1 MKRILPPTSLYLGV
15 LLLLATLS
23 ASALAAFTAETDRG
37 VIDENDV
44 LRLTLRIDEQIFIG
58 EPDFA
63 PLEQDFVIM
72 SQQRASQFTLVN
84 GQTESE
90 TSWTLTLQPKRR
102 GTLQIP
108 SLSFKGQESPP
119 LRVRVT
125 APSAEAQKA
134 LRALVFMESAV
145 STDSA
150 YVQEQFTLTVSLW
163 YAAGAVLFGD
173 FPPPPTIPNVL
184 VYPLGDAE
192 PGRQQRDGRRYNTIT
207 QRYALIPQRSGLLR
221 LPPQSFAG
229 AVRIPEEGRTR
240 RKNLR
245 AQTPRHELSIKPVPA
260 AWPAGAPWLPAR
272 NLTLEATYAP
282 ALASAQVGV
291 PLEQTLRLRAEGIA
305 ASTLPPLPAP
315 SAPGLRTYDS
325 QTALEEAVRGPW
337 LQAEQ
342 RMVTVLMPEQA
353 GALRLPTLS
362 LPWWDTQADELRYA
376 TLPGAQL
383 TVAEGTLAALPSSQ
397 GSTEPAAPA
406 PPFGADSTKA
416 LTRASAPTE
425 QNSALEAKA
434 PPREGAPLGPAW
446 GGLLAALLAL
456 LGAASVWRWRHR
468 RSAMLGHR
476 ESGQTLPRAPPNPG
490 KALLAALAA
499 EDRDAAY
506 AALLRWQRSPEGQGA
521 SKEVQAA
528 VHRALAALG
537 AARYGNA
544 PQGGIPSWAEL
555 KALAKTLSARGKPP
569 APPPLPT
576 LYPP

>member
-1 MKRILPPTSLYLGV
+1 VKPFLSLA

-23 ASALAAFTAETDRG
+23 AAALAAFTAETDRE

-108 SLSFKGQESPP
+108 PLRFKGQESPP

-125 APSAEAQKA
+125 APSAEAQEA

-145 STDSA
+145 STDNA

-207 QRYALIPQRSGLLR
+207 QRYALVPQRSGLLR

-229 AVRIPEEGRTR
+229 AVRIPEGGRTR

-260 AWPAGAPWLPAR
+260 GWPEGAPWLPAR

-282 ALASAQVGV
+282 ALERAQVGV

-342 RMVTVLMPEQA
+342 RMVTVLMPEAA

-376 TLPGAQL
+376 TLPGARL
-383 TVAEGTLAALPSSQ
+383 TVAEGALATLPSTSPSPQ
-397 GSTEPAAPA
+397 PAEAAPT
-406 PPFGADSTKA
+406 FGADSQEA
-416 LTRASAPTE
+416 PPPAIAPLEDDQASAENVVPE
-425 QNSALEAKA
+425 LSV
-434 PPREGAPLGPAW
+434 PLGPAW
-446 GGLLAALLAL
+446 GGVLLAL
-456 LGAASVWRWRHR
+456 LGLLGAVGLWRWQG
-468 RSAMLGHR
+468 RSVAPTGPAGQGAQ
-476 ESGQTLPRAPPNPG
+476 ESPR
-490 KALLAALAA
+490 KALRSALAA

-506 AALLRWQRSPEGQGA
+506 AALLRWQRSEEGQGA
-521 SKEVQAA
+521 PKAVQSA
-528 VHRALAALG
+528 VQQAISALG
-537 AARYGNA
+537 AERYGNA
-544 PQGGIPSWAEL
+544 PAGHRVPWAEL
-555 KALAKTLSARGKPP
+555 KALAGTLSARGKPP
-569 APPPLPT
+569 APPPLPA

>member
-1 MKRILPPTSLYLGV
+1 VKPLLSLALLV
-15 LLLLATLS
+15 LAMLS
-23 ASALAAFTAETDRG
+23 PSALAAFTAETDRE

-108 SLSFKGQESPP
+108 PLRFKGQESPP

-125 APSAEAQKA
+125 APSAEAQEA

-145 STDSA
+145 STDNA

-207 QRYALIPQRSGLLR
+207 QRYALVPQRSGLLR

-229 AVRIPEEGRTR
+229 AVRIPEGGRTR

-260 AWPAGAPWLPAR
+260 GWPEGAPWLPAR
-272 NLTLEATYAP
+272 NLSLEATYAP
-282 ALASAQVGV
+282 ALERAQVGV
-291 PLEQTLRLRAEGIA
+291 PLEQTLRLRAEGVA

-315 SAPGLRTYDS
+315 SARGLRTYDS

-342 RMVTVLMPEQA
+342 RMVTVLMPEEA

-383 TVAEGTLAALPSSQ
+383 TVAEGTLATLPSTPPTPQPSA
-397 GSTEPAAPA
+397 AAPT
-406 PPFGADSTKA
+406 FGADPGEAPPPAIAPLKDD
-416 LTRASAPTE
+416 RASAEDVVP
-425 QNSALEAKA
+425 EASV
-434 PPREGAPLGPAW
+434 PRGPAW
-446 GGLLAALLAL
+446 GGVLLAL
-456 LGAASVWRWRHR
+456 LGLLGALGLWRWRG
-468 RSAMLGHR
+468 RSA
-476 ESGQTLPRAPPNPG
+476 APPGSTGQGAQESPR
-490 KALLAALAA
+490 KALQSALAA

-506 AALLRWQRSPEGQGA
+506 AALLRWQRSRDGQGA
-521 SKEVQAA
+521 PEAVQSA
-528 VHRALAALG
+528 VQQAVSALG
-537 AARYGNA
+537 AERYGHA
-544 PQGGIPSWAEL
+544 QRGQGMAWAEL
-555 KALAKTLSARGKPP
+555 KALAGKLSARGKPP
-569 APPPLPT
+569 APPPLPA

>member
-1 MKRILPPTSLYLGV
+1 MKPLLSLA
-15 LLLLATLS
+15 LLVLATLG
-23 ASALAAFTAETDRG
+23 ASALADLTAETDRE

-108 SLSFKGQESPP
+108 PLGFKGQESAP

-125 APSAEAQKA
+125 APSAEAQEA

-173 FPPPPTIPNVL
+173 FPHPKNPQRVGLSPR
-184 VYPLGDAE
+184 
-192 PGRQQRDGRRYNTIT
+192 GRGARPATARRP
-207 QRYALIPQRSGLLR
+207 ALQHHHPALRAGPQRSGLLR

-229 AVRIPEEGRTR
+229 AVRVPEGGRTR

-245 AQTPRHELSIKPVPA
+245 AQTPRHELSIKPVPLG
-260 AWPAGAPWLPAR
+260 WPAGASWLPAR

-291 PLEQTLRLRAEGIA
+291 PLEQTLHLRAEGIA
-305 ASTLPPLPAP
+305 ASALPPLPAP

-325 QTALEEAVRGPW
+325 QTALEEARLGSW

-362 LPWWDTQADELRYA
+362 LPWWDTQADELRFA

-383 TVAEGTLAALPSSQ
+383 RVAEGALAALPLAPPPPQPS
-397 GSTEPAAPA
+397 EAAPT
-406 PPFGADSTKA
+406 FGADNVKA
-416 LTRASAPTE
+416 R
-425 QNSALEAKA
+425 
-434 PPREGAPLGPAW
+434 PR
-446 GGLLAALLAL
+446 
-456 LGAASVWRWRHR
+456 
-468 RSAMLGHR
+468 
-476 ESGQTLPRAPPNPG
+476 
-490 KALLAALAA
+490 
-499 EDRDAAY
+499 DRTA
-506 AALLRWQRSPEGQGA
+506 
-521 SKEVQAA
+521 
-528 VHRALAALG
+528 
-537 AARYGNA
+537 
-544 PQGGIPSWAEL
+544 
-555 KALAKTLSARGKPP
+555 
-569 APPPLPT
+569 
-576 LYPP
+576 

>member
-1 MKRILPPTSLYLGV
+1 MKPLLSLA
-15 LLLLATLS
+15 LLVLATLS
-23 ASALAAFTAETDRG
+23 ASALAAFTAETDRE

-108 SLSFKGQESPP
+108 PLRFKGQESPP

-125 APSAEAQKA
+125 APSAEAQEA

-145 STDSA
+145 STDNA

-173 FPPPPTIPNVL
+173 FPPPPTIPKVL

-192 PGRQQRDGRRYNTIT
+192 PGRRQRDGRRYNTIT
-207 QRYALIPQRSGLLR
+207 QRYALVPQRSGLLR

-229 AVRIPEEGRTR
+229 AMRIPEGGRTR

-260 AWPAGAPWLPAR
+260 GWPEGAPWLPAR
-272 NLTLEATYAP
+272 NLSLEATYAP
-282 ALASAQVGV
+282 ALERAQVGV

-342 RMVTVLMPEQA
+342 RTVTVLMPEEA

-383 TVAEGTLAALPSSQ
+383 TVAEGTLATLPSTPPTPQPSA
-397 GSTEPAAPA
+397 TAPT
-406 PPFGADSTKA
+406 FGADPGEA
-416 LTRASAPTE
+416 PPPAIAPPEDDRASAEDVVP
-425 QNSALEAKA
+425 EASV
-434 PPREGAPLGPAW
+434 PRGPAW
-446 GGLLAALLAL
+446 GGVLLAL
-456 LGAASVWRWRHR
+456 LGLLGALGLWRWRG
-468 RSAMLGHR
+468 RSA
-476 ESGQTLPRAPPNPG
+476 APPGSTGQGAQESPR
-490 KALLAALAA
+490 KALQSALAA

-506 AALLRWQRSPEGQGA
+506 AALLRWQRSQEGQGA
-521 SKEVQAA
+521 PEAVQSA
-528 VHRALAALG
+528 VQQAVSALGAERYDPAQRGQGMAWAELRALAG
-537 AARYGNA
+537 
-544 PQGGIPSWAEL
+544 
-555 KALAKTLSARGKPP
+555 KLSARGKPP
-569 APPPLPT
+569 ARPPLPA

>member
-1 MKRILPPTSLYLGV
+1 MKPLLSLA
-15 LLLLATLS
+15 LLVLATLS
-23 ASALAAFTAETDRG
+23 ASALAAFTAETDRE

-108 SLSFKGQESPP
+108 PLRFKGQESPP

-125 APSAEAQKA
+125 APSAEAQEA

-145 STDSA
+145 STDNA

-192 PGRQQRDGRRYNTIT
+192 PGRRQRDGRRYNTIT
-207 QRYALIPQRSGLLR
+207 QRYALVPQRSGLLR

-229 AVRIPEEGRTR
+229 AVRIPEGGRTR

-260 AWPAGAPWLPAR
+260 GWPEGAPWLPAR
-272 NLTLEATYAP
+272 NLSLEATYAP
-282 ALASAQVGV
+282 ALERAQVGV

-342 RMVTVLMPEQA
+342 RMVTVLMPEEA

-383 TVAEGTLAALPSSQ
+383 TVAEGTLATLPSTSPTPQ
-397 GSTEPAAPA
+397 PSATAST
-406 PPFGADSTKA
+406 FGADPA
-416 LTRASAPTE
+416 EAPPPAIAPPEDDRASAEDVVP
-425 QNSALEAKA
+425 EASV
-434 PPREGAPLGPAW
+434 PRGPAW
-446 GGLLAALLAL
+446 GGVLLAL
-456 LGAASVWRWRHR
+456 LGLLGALGLWRWRG
-468 RSAMLGHR
+468 RSA
-476 ESGQTLPRAPPNPG
+476 APPGSTGQGAQESPR
-490 KALLAALAA
+490 KALQSALAA

-506 AALLRWQRSPEGQGA
+506 AALLRWQRSQEGQGA
-521 SKEVQAA
+521 PEAIQSAVQQA
-528 VHRALAALG
+528 VSALGAERYDPAQRDQGMAWAELRALAG
-537 AARYGNA
+537 
-544 PQGGIPSWAEL
+544 
-555 KALAKTLSARGKPP
+555 KLSARGKPP
-569 APPPLPT
+569 ARPPLPA

>member
-1 MKRILPPTSLYLGV
+1 MKPMLSLA
-15 LLLLATLS
+15 LLVLATLG
-23 ASALAAFTAETDRG
+23 ASALADLTAETDRE

-108 SLSFKGQESPP
+108 PLGFKGQESAP

-125 APSAEAQKA
+125 APSAEAQEA

-173 FPPPPTIPNVL
+173 FPPPPKIPNVL

-207 QRYALIPQRSGLLR
+207 QRYALVPQRSGVLR

-229 AVRIPEEGRTR
+229 AVRVPEGGRTR

-245 AQTPRHELSIKPVPA
+245 AQTPRHELSIKPVPLG
-260 AWPAGAPWLPAR
+260 WPAGASWLPAR

-291 PLEQTLRLRAEGIA
+291 PLEQTLHLRAEGIA
-305 ASTLPPLPAP
+305 ASALPPLPAP

-325 QTALEEAVRGPW
+325 QTALEEARLGSW

-362 LPWWDTQADELRYA
+362 LPWWDTQADELRFA

-383 TVAEGTLAALPSSQ
+383 RVAEGALAALPLAPPPPQPS
-397 GSTEPAAPA
+397 EAAPT
-406 PPFGADSTKA
+406 FGAD
-416 LTRASAPTE
+416 
-425 QNSALEAKA
+425 NVKA
-434 PPREGAPLGPAW
+434 PPPAIAPLEDDQASAEDVVPEASVPLGPAW
-446 GGLLAALLAL
+446 GGVLLAL
-456 LGAASVWRWRHR
+456 LGLIGAMGLWRWRQG
-468 RSAMLGHR
+468 RSAAPVGLA
-476 ESGQTLPRAPPNPG
+476 GQVAQQSPR
-490 KALLAALAA
+490 KALLWALAA
-499 EDRDAAY
+499 EDRAAAY
-506 AALLRWQRSPEGQGA
+506 VALLRWQGSQEGRAAPEDVKGA
-521 SKEVQAA
+521 VRQA
-528 VHRALAALG
+528 LESLG
-537 AARYGNA
+537 SERYG
-544 PQGGIPSWAEL
+544 PSPTDQPPPWAEL
-555 KALAKTLSARGKPP
+555 KALAGKLSVRSKPP
-569 APPPLPT
+569 APPPLPA
-576 LYPP
+576 LYPS

>member
-1 MKRILPPTSLYLGV
+1 MKPLLSLALI
-15 LLLLATLS
+15 LLATLS
-23 ASALAAFTAETDRG
+23 ASALAAFTAETDRE

-108 SLSFKGQESPP
+108 SLSFKGQESRP

-125 APSAEAQKA
+125 APSAEAQEA

-229 AVRIPEEGRTR
+229 AVRIPEGGRTR

-245 AQTPRHELSIKPVPA
+245 AQTPRHELSIKPVPDG
-260 AWPAGAPWLPAR
+260 WPEGAPWLPAR
-272 NLTLEATYAP
+272 NLTLEVAYAP
-282 ALASAQVGV
+282 PLGSAQVGV

-315 SAPGLRTYDS
+315 SARGLRTYDS

-383 TVAEGTLAALPSSQ
+383 RVAEGTLAVLPSSQ
-397 GSTEPAAPA
+397 RSTEPTAPA
-406 PPFGADSTKA
+406 PPFGADSTTGSA
-416 LTRASAPTE
+416 QGSAPTE
-425 QNSALEAKA
+425 ENPALEAKA
-434 PPREGAPLGPAW
+434 PPRESAPLGPAW

-456 LGAASVWRWRHR
+456 LGGASLWRWRHR
-468 RSAMLGHR
+468 RSAMLGQG
-476 ESGQTLPRAPPNPG
+476 EAGQALSTAPPNPG

-506 AALLRWQRSPEGQGA
+506 EALLRCQRSREGQTA
-521 SKEVQAA
+521 PEAVQAA
-528 VHRALAALG
+528 VHQALATLG
-537 AARYGNA
+537 AERYSPGPANGEL
-544 PQGGIPSWAEL
+544 PWAEL
-555 KALAKTLSARGKPP
+555 KTLAAKLSERPKA
-569 APPPLPT
+569 AMPPPLPA

>member
-1 MKRILPPTSLYLGV
+1 MKSLLSLA
-15 LLLLATLS
+15 LLVLATLS
-23 ASALAAFTAETDRG
+23 ASAMAVFVAETDRE
-37 VIDENDV
+37 VIDENDI

-63 PLEQDFVIM
+63 PLEQDFTIM

-108 SLSFKGQESPP
+108 ALAFKGQQTAP

-125 APSAEAQKA
+125 APSAAAQEA

-192 PGRQQRDGRRYNTIT
+192 PGRRQRDGRRYNTIT
-207 QRYALIPQRSGLLR
+207 QSYGLIPQRSGLLR
-221 LPPQSFAG
+221 LPPQSFTG
-229 AVRIPEEGRTR
+229 AVRIPEGGRTR

-260 AWPAGAPWLPAR
+260 GWPNRAPWLPAR

-282 ALASAQVGV
+282 ALASARVGV

-315 SAPGLRTYDS
+315 SVPGLRTYDS
-325 QTALEEAVRGPW
+325 QTALEEAVLGPW

-342 RMVTVLMPEQA
+342 RTVTVLMPEEA
-353 GALRLPTLS
+353 GALGLPTLS
-362 LPWWDTQADELRYA
+362 LPWWDTQADALRYA
-376 TLPGAQL
+376 TLAGAQL
-383 TVAEGTLAALPSSQ
+383 TVAEGTLASLP
-397 GSTEPAAPA
+397 PASPSPQPSVSAPT
-406 PPFGADSTKA
+406 FGADSV
-416 LTRASAPTE
+416 E
-425 QNSALEAKA
+425 A
-434 PPREGAPLGPAW
+434 PPPVITLPEDDPAPAEQAPEDSAPLGPAW
-446 GGLLAALLAL
+446 GGLFAALVALLA
-456 LGAASVWRWRHR
+456 AAGLWGWRR
-468 RSAMLGHR
+468 RSAASADPTGQSAPETPR
-476 ESGQTLPRAPPNPG
+476 E
-490 KALLAALAA
+490 ALLSALAA

-506 AALLRWQRSPEGQGA
+506 AALLGWQRGPAGEAAPEAIQTAVHQALSALGAERYGRAPAGQGMSWA
-521 SKEVQAA
+521 DL
-528 VHRALAALG
+528 RALAG
-537 AARYGNA
+537 
-544 PQGGIPSWAEL
+544 
-555 KALAKTLSARGKPP
+555 KLSAREKPP
-569 APPPLPT
+569 APPPLPA

>member
-1 MKRILPPTSLYLGV
+1 MKPFLSLA
-15 LLLLATLS
+15 LLILATLS
-23 ASALAAFTAETDRG
+23 AAALAAFTAETDRE

-108 SLSFKGQESPP
+108 PLRFKGQESPP

-125 APSAEAQKA
+125 APSAEAQEA

-145 STDSA
+145 STDNA

-192 PGRQQRDGRRYNTIT
+192 PGRRQRDGRRYNTIT
-207 QRYALIPQRSGLLR
+207 QRYALVPQRSGLLR

-229 AVRIPEEGRTR
+229 AVRIPEGGRTR

-260 AWPAGAPWLPAR
+260 GWPEGAPWLPAR
-272 NLTLEATYAP
+272 NLSLEATYDP
-282 ALASAQVGV
+282 ALERAQVGV

-342 RMVTVLMPEQA
+342 RMVTVLMPEEA

-383 TVAEGTLAALPSSQ
+383 TVAEGTLATLPSTPPTPQPSA
-397 GSTEPAAPA
+397 AAPT
-406 PPFGADSTKA
+406 FGADPGEAPPPAIAPLKDD
-416 LTRASAPTE
+416 RASAEDVVP
-425 QNSALEAKA
+425 EASV
-434 PPREGAPLGPAW
+434 PRGPAW
-446 GGLLAALLAL
+446 GGVLLAL
-456 LGAASVWRWRHR
+456 LGLLGALGLWRWRG
-468 RSAMLGHR
+468 RSA
-476 ESGQTLPRAPPNPG
+476 APPGSTGQGAQESPR
-490 KALLAALAA
+490 KALQSALAA

-506 AALLRWQRSPEGQGA
+506 AALLRWQRSRDGQGA
-521 SKEVQAA
+521 PEAVQSA
-528 VHRALAALG
+528 VQQAVSALG
-537 AARYGNA
+537 AERYGHA
-544 PQGGIPSWAEL
+544 QRGQGMAWAEL
-555 KALAKTLSARGKPP
+555 KALAGKLSARGKPP
-569 APPPLPT
+569 APPPLPA

>member
-1 MKRILPPTSLYLGV
+1 VKPLLSLA
-15 LLLLATLS
+15 LLVLATLS
-23 ASALAAFTAETDRG
+23 ASALAAFTAETDRE

-108 SLSFKGQESPP
+108 PLRFKGQESPP

-125 APSAEAQKA
+125 APSAEAQEA

-145 STDSA
+145 STDNA

-207 QRYALIPQRSGLLR
+207 QRYALVPQRSGLLR

-229 AVRIPEEGRTR
+229 AVRIPEGGRTR

-260 AWPAGAPWLPAR
+260 GWPEGAPWLPAR
-272 NLTLEATYAP
+272 NLSLEATYAP
-282 ALASAQVGV
+282 ALERAQVGV

-315 SAPGLRTYDS
+315 SARGLRTYDS

-342 RMVTVLMPEQA
+342 RIVTVLMPEEA

-383 TVAEGTLAALPSSQ
+383 TVAEGTLATLPSTPPTPQPSA
-397 GSTEPAAPA
+397 TAPT
-406 PPFGADSTKA
+406 FGADPGEAPPPAIPPLKDD
-416 LTRASAPTE
+416 RASAEDVVP
-425 QNSALEAKA
+425 EASV
-434 PPREGAPLGPAW
+434 PRGPAW
-446 GGLLAALLAL
+446 GGVLLAL
-456 LGAASVWRWRHR
+456 LGLLGALGLWRWRG
-468 RSAMLGHR
+468 RSA
-476 ESGQTLPRAPPNPG
+476 APPGSTGQGAQESPR
-490 KALLAALAA
+490 KALQSALAA

-506 AALLRWQRSPEGQGA
+506 AALLRWQRSRDGQGA
-521 SKEVQAA
+521 PEAVQSA
-528 VHRALAALG
+528 VQQAVSALG
-537 AARYGNA
+537 AERYGHA
-544 PQGGIPSWAEL
+544 QRGQGMAWAEL
-555 KALAKTLSARGKPP
+555 KALAGKLSARGKPP
-569 APPPLPT
+569 APPPLPA

>member
-1 MKRILPPTSLYLGV
+1 VKRFLSPNRLLLGV
-15 LLLLATLS
+15 LLLLTMLH
-23 ASALAAFTAETDRG
+23 ASALAAFTAETDRE
-37 VIDENDV
+37 VIDENDI

-63 PLEQDFVIM
+63 PLEQDFTIM

-108 SLSFKGQESPP
+108 ALAFKGQQTAP

-125 APSAEAQKA
+125 APSAAAQEA

-192 PGRQQRDGRRYNTIT
+192 PGRRQRDGRRYNTIT
-207 QRYALIPQRSGLLR
+207 QRYALIPQRSGVLR

-229 AVRIPEEGRTR
+229 AVRIPEGGRTR

-245 AQTPRHELSIKPVPA
+245 AQTPRHELSIQPVPA
-260 AWPAGAPWLPAR
+260 GWPDGAPWLPAR
-272 NLTLEATYAP
+272 NLTLEAIYAP

-291 PLEQTLRLRAEGIA
+291 PLEQTLRLRAEGVA

-315 SAPGLRTYDS
+315 RVPGLRTYDS

-342 RMVTVLMPEQA
+342 RTVTVLMPEEA
-353 GALRLPTLS
+353 GALSLPTLS
-362 LPWWDTQADELRYA
+362 LPWWDTQADALRYA

-383 TVAEGTLAALPSSQ
+383 RVAEGTLSALPEASPSAK
-397 GSTEPAAPA
+397 PAEATPT
-406 PPFGADSTKA
+406 FGADS
-416 LTRASAPTE
+416 
-425 QNSALEAKA
+425 AKA
-434 PPREGAPLGPAW
+434 PPVVAPLEDEPAPEEEAPPEDSRPLGPAW
-446 GGLLAALLAL
+446 GGLFAALVAL
-456 LGAASVWRWRHR
+456 LGAVGLWRRQGRSTAS
-468 RSAMLGHR
+468 AAPTGQGAQ
-476 ESGQTLPRAPPNPG
+476 ESPR
-490 KALLAALAA
+490 KALLWALAA

-506 AALLRWQRSPEGQGA
+506 AALLRWQRSPEGRAA
-521 SKEVQAA
+521 SETLQTA
-528 VHRALAALG
+528 VHEALASLG
-537 AARYGNA
+537 AERYGRA
-544 PQGGIPSWAEL
+544 PTAGSLSWEAL
-555 KALAKTLSARGKPP
+555 KALAVKLAAREKKPP
-569 APPPLPT
+569 SPPLPA